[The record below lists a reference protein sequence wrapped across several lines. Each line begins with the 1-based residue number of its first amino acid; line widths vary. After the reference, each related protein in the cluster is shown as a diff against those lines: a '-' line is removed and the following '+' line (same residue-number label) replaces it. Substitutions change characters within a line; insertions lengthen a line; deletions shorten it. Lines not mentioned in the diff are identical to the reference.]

1 MADSFDGAAP
11 RNPNDYGE
19 SPDSLR
25 QLASLKVPPHSIE
38 AEQAVLGG
46 LMLDNTEWD
55 NLADVLMPEDFY
67 RAEHQM
73 IFAVMS
79 TQSEANKPIDVV
91 TLLEALN
98 RLDTR
103 GAVGGIDYLSELSGN
118 ARRTASILQF
128 DYILRRRVL

>member
-1 MADSFDGAAP
+1 MNDSYESDAQSAADYASSSEAS
-11 RNPNDYGE
+11 DYSDYAGYGSE
-19 SPDSLR
+19 SDTSQR
-25 QLASLKVPPHSIE
+25 QVSALKVPPHSIE

-67 RAEHQM
+67 RAEHQL

-91 TLLEALN
+91 TLLEALSSLEQLE
-98 RLDTR
+98 RL
-103 GAVGGIDYLSELSGN
+103 AV
-118 ARRTASILQF
+118 
-128 DYILRRRVL
+128 